1 MANSK
6 KSKVKLVKLY
16 EILRSET
23 DSDHALTTYDLVE
36 RMQELGIVS
45 DRRTISSDIENLNSV
60 GLSVKVKRDGHK
72 KAYYVDDNTFT
83 VPELKILIDA
93 VQAASFIP
101 EDMSNEIIEKL
112 SALGGTHREEV
123 LKGNQ
128 IAFNTRKHTNKDIL
142 RTVDVINKA
151 ISEHKKI
158 SFRYFDLD
166 ENKKKVF
173 RKNRRYKETPAA
185 LVFNNDNYYVVC
197 YSSKHKKQL
206 NYRLDRMDSTWIE
219 SEPAAPEAA
228 ILADNLPEY
237 TKQAFRMFSG
247 EPEEVTLQFDRSILG
262 QIYDQFGEN
271 ILVKAISED
280 MLETTVQ
287 VQVSPTF
294 IGWLIQFGNKIVVVN
309 SNDFNTMIH
318 SAIDE
323 LSRNYNNQGDTI

>member
-1 MANSK
+1 MANTK
-6 KSKVKLVKLY
+6 KSKVKLIKLY
-16 EILRSET
+16 EILRTET
-23 DSDHALTTYDLVE
+23 DVDHALTTYDLIE
-36 RMQELGIVS
+36 RMDKLGIVC
-45 DRRTISSDIENLNSV
+45 DRRTLSSDIDDLNSV
-60 GLSVKVKRDGHK
+60 GLHIKVKRDGHK

-173 RKNRRYKETPAA
+173 RKGRRYKETPAA

-206 NYRLDRMDSTWIE
+206 NYRVDRMDTTWVE
-219 SEPAAPEAA
+219 EEPAAPEAA
-228 ILADNLPEY
+228 ILAENLTEY
-237 TKQAFRMFSG
+237 TKQAFRMFNG

-262 QIYDQFGEN
+262 QVYDQFGED
-271 ILVKAISED
+271 IKIERISE
-280 MLETTVQ
+280 EKCRTTVTIQ
-287 VQVSPTF
+287 DSPTF
-294 IGWLIQFGNKIVVVN
+294 RGWVYQFGNQMALI
-309 SNDFNTMIH
+309 T
-318 SAIDE
+318 
-323 LSRNYNNQGDTI
+323 

>member
-60 GLSVKVKRDGHK
+60 GLSVKVKREGHK
-72 KAYYVDDNTFT
+72 KAYYVDDNAFS

-101 EDMSNEIIEKL
+101 EDMSAEIIEKL
-112 SALGGTHREEV
+112 SALAGTHRAEV

-128 IAFNTRKHTNKDIL
+128 IAFNTRKHTNQDIL
-142 RTVDVINKA
+142 RTVGVINKA

-166 ENKKKVF
+166 ENKKKVY

-206 NYRLDRMDSTWIE
+206 NYRVDRMDSTRVE
-219 SEPAAPEAA
+219 AEAAAPEAA
-228 ILADNLPEY
+228 ILADNLTEY

-247 EPEEVTLQFDRSILG
+247 APEKVTLQFDRSILG
-262 QIYDQFGEN
+262 QIYDQFGEDVDVSALKEN
-271 ILVKAISED
+271 W
-280 MLETTVQ
+280 LETTVQ
-287 VQVSPTF
+287 VQISPTF
-294 IGWLIQFGNKIVVVN
+294 KGWLAQFEDKLVVVEPK
-309 SNDFNTMIH
+309 DIRKVIKNT
-318 SAIDE
+318 
-323 LSRNYNNQGDTI
+323 

>member
-1 MANSK
+1 MADRR
-6 KSKVKLVKLY
+6 KSKIKLIKLY
-16 EILRSET
+16 EILRTET
-23 DSDHALTTYDLVE
+23 DADHTLTTYDLIE
-36 RMQELGIVS
+36 RMDKLGIVC
-45 DRRTISSDIENLNSV
+45 DRRTLSSDIDDLNSV

-72 KAYYVDDNTFT
+72 KAYYVDDNSFT

-101 EDMSNEIIEKL
+101 EDMSKDLIEKI

-142 RTVDVINKA
+142 RTVAVINKA

-173 RKNRRYKETPAA
+173 RKGRRYKETPAA

-206 NYRLDRMDSTWIE
+206 NYRIDRMDSTWVE
-219 SEPAAPEAA
+219 EEAAAPEAT
-228 ILADNLPEY
+228 ILADTLTEY

-247 EPEEVTLQFDRSILG
+247 ELTEVTLQFDRSILG
-262 QIYDQFGEN
+262 QIYDQFGEDIQVEALSDN
-271 ILVKAISED
+271 T
-280 MLETTVQ
+280 LESTVTVQ
-287 VQVSPTF
+287 ISPTF
-294 IGWLIQFGNKIVVVN
+294 RGWIYQFGDSIKIVKPLN
-309 SNDFNTMIH
+309 I
-318 SAIDE
+318 
-323 LSRNYNNQGDTI
+323 

>member
-16 EILRSET
+16 EILRTET
-23 DSDHALTTYDLVE
+23 DKDNVLTTYDLIE
-36 RMQELGIVS
+36 RMDNLGITC
-45 DRRTISSDIENLNSV
+45 DRRTISSDIGDLNDL
-60 GLSVKVKRDGHK
+60 GLRVKVKREGHK
-72 KAYYVDDNTFT
+72 KAYYVDDNVFT
-83 VPELKILIDA
+83 LPELKILIDA
-93 VQAASFIP
+93 VHAASFIP
-101 EDMSNEIIEKL
+101 EDMSNEIIDKI
-112 SALGGTHREEV
+112 SALGGTHREEI

-166 ENKKKVF
+166 EHKKRVF
-173 RKNRRYKETPAA
+173 RKGKRRYKESPAA

-206 NYRLDRMDSTWIE
+206 NYRVDRMDTTWVE
-219 SEPAAPEAA
+219 EELAAPEAA
-228 ILADNLPEY
+228 ILAENLTEY

-262 QIYDQFGEN
+262 QIYDQFGEETE
-271 ILVKAISED
+271 VRTISED
-280 MLETTVQ
+280 LLETTIQ
-287 VQVSPTF
+287 VQISPTF
-294 IGWLIQFGNKIVVVN
+294 WGWLTQYSNHILVTKPRHIKEELLDNLSIVTD
-309 SNDFNTMIH
+309 S
-318 SAIDE
+318 
-323 LSRNYNNQGDTI
+323 YNN

>member
-173 RKNRRYKETPAA
+173 RKGRRYKETPAA

-206 NYRLDRMDSTWIE
+206 NYRVDRMDTTWVE
-219 SEPAAPEAA
+219 EEPAAPEAA
-228 ILADNLPEY
+228 ILAENLTEY
-237 TKQAFRMFSG
+237 TKQAFRMFNG

-262 QIYDQFGEN
+262 QVYDQFGED
-271 ILVKAISED
+271 IRIERISE
-280 MLETTVQ
+280 EKCRTTVTIQ
-287 VQVSPTF
+287 DSPTF
-294 IGWLIQFGNKIVVVN
+294 RGWVYQFGNQMTLI
-309 SNDFNTMIH
+309 T
-318 SAIDE
+318 
-323 LSRNYNNQGDTI
+323 

>member
-112 SALGGTHREEV
+112 SVLGGTHREEV

-173 RKNRRYKETPAA
+173 RKGRRYKETPAA

-206 NYRLDRMDSTWIE
+206 NYRVDRMDTTWVE
-219 SEPAAPEAA
+219 EEPAAPEAA
-228 ILADNLPEY
+228 ILAENLTEY
-237 TKQAFRMFSG
+237 TKQAFRMFNG

-262 QIYDQFGEN
+262 QVYDQFGED
-271 ILVKAISED
+271 IKIERISE
-280 MLETTVQ
+280 EKCRTTVTIQ
-287 VQVSPTF
+287 DSPTF
-294 IGWLIQFGNKIVVVN
+294 RGWVYQFGNQMTLI
-309 SNDFNTMIH
+309 T
-318 SAIDE
+318 
-323 LSRNYNNQGDTI
+323 

>member
-16 EILRSET
+16 EILRTET
-23 DSDHALTTYDLVE
+23 DSDHTLTTYDLVE
-36 RMQELGIVS
+36 RMQQLGIVS

-142 RTVDVINKA
+142 RTVGVINKA

-166 ENKKKVF
+166 ENKKKVI

-206 NYRLDRMDSTWIE
+206 NYRIDRMDSTWVE
-219 SEPAAPEAA
+219 EETAAPEAT
-228 ILADNLPEY
+228 ILADNLTEY

-247 EPEEVTLQFDRSILG
+247 EPEEVTLRFDRSILN
-262 QIYDQFGEN
+262 QIYDQFGEDIEVIAVSDN
-271 ILVKAISED
+271 E
-280 MLETTVQ
+280 LETTVMI
-287 VQVSPTF
+287 QVSPTF
-294 IGWLIQFGNKIVVVN
+294 WGWLLQFGNSIRIQNPKSIEN
-309 SNDFNTMIH
+309 CLKTLLEKNT
-318 SAIDE
+318 
-323 LSRNYNNQGDTI
+323 QQP